1 MSELISLA
9 LMLFEYLNVLVALG
23 AVALAIKW
31 QKMEFVPGL
40 FFLLLYTIIDA
51 IELSLDAIF
60 DVSLI
65 NASQFGF
72 ILLALACFILG
83 MRPAEPIVQNA

>member
-1 MSELISLA
+1 
-9 LMLFEYLNVLVALG
+9 MLFEYLNVLVAIF

-40 FFLLLYTIIDA
+40 FFLLLYTVMDA
-51 IELSLDAIF
+51 IELSLAAIF
-60 DVSLI
+60 DVSVI

-72 ILLALACFILG
+72 VLLALACFILG
-83 MRPAEPIVQNA
+83 MRPAEPIVRKA